1 MTSTPLSSTDGD
13 ILLLALIAGGIL
25 LALTVVSEML
35 RARMGA
41 HPVVQ
46 TFTTRVESW
55 WAMVILFSL
64 ALLIGPLGIVVLVGL
79 AAFAALREYTT
90 YSHSDQADHLAL
102 AIGFY
107 LVLPAQF
114 FFVYMD
120 WPGLFTVFI
129 PVYVFLLLPVVSVLR
144 GHTTGFLARVT
155 KMQWGLMICVYA
167 LSHLPAL
174 MWLHVGGQEDRLV
187 LLIAFLVVVVQSAD
201 LVDFFLGR
209 RFGRRRIV
217 PGLSPRTWE
226 GAVLSLIFAAC
237 LGLALSWITP
247 FSPLAAAGMAVVAS
261 ATGTCGALVLTAI
274 KRDAG
279 VKDWSHLIPGQGG
292 FLDQLDSVIFAAP
305 VFFHLTLL
313 GWS

>member
-1 MTSTPLSSTDGD
+1 MNNSTLGD
-13 ILLLALIAGGIL
+13 IALLALVAGGLL
-25 LALTVVSEML
+25 LALTVFAEVL
-35 RARMGA
+35 RARMGG

-46 TFTTRVESW
+46 TFSTRVESW
-55 WAMVILFSL
+55 WAMVILFAL
-64 ALLIGPLGIVVLVGL
+64 ALVIGPLGIVILIGF

-90 YSHSDQADHLAL
+90 YSHKDQADHLAL
-102 AIGFY
+102 ALGFY
-107 LVLPAQF
+107 VVLPLQF

-144 GHTTGFLARVT
+144 GRTAGFLARVT

-174 MWLHVGGQEDRLV
+174 MWLPIGNRQERMV

-209 RFGRRRIV
+209 RYGRTRIV
-217 PGLSPRTWE
+217 PGLSPKTWE
-226 GAVLSLIFAAC
+226 GTILSLVFAAL
-237 LGLALSWITP
+237 LGLALCWITP
-247 FSPLAAAGMAVVAS
+247 FSPFAAAGMAVVAS
-261 ATGTCGALVLTAI
+261 ATGACGALVLTAI
-274 KRDAG
+274 KKDAG
-279 VKDWSHLIPGQGG
+279 VRDWSHLIPGQGG
-292 FLDQLDSVIFAAP
+292 FLDQLESVIFAAP

-313 GWS
+313 GWT

>member
-1 MTSTPLSSTDGD
+1 MNDATLTN
-13 ILLLALIAGGIL
+13 ILFLALMAGGLL
-25 LALTVVSEML
+25 LALTVFAEVL
-35 RARMGA
+35 RARMGV

-55 WAMVILFSL
+55 WAMVILFAL
-64 ALLIGPLGIVVLVGL
+64 ALIIGHLGIVILIGF
-79 AAFAALREYTT
+79 AAFAALREFTT
-90 YSHSDQADHLAL
+90 YSHTDQADHLAL
-102 AIGFY
+102 ALGFY
-107 LVLPAQF
+107 VVLPAQF

-144 GHTTGFLARVT
+144 GRAEGFLARVT

-174 MWLHVGGQEDRLV
+174 MWLHIGGQDEPMV

-201 LVDFFLGR
+201 LLDFFLGR
-209 RFGRRRIV
+209 RFGRHPIV
-217 PGLSPRTWE
+217 PGLSPKTWE
-226 GAVLSLIFAAC
+226 GTLLSLVSAAVLGF
-237 LGLALSWITP
+237 GLSWITP

-261 ATGTCGALVLTAI
+261 ATGACGALVLTAI
-274 KRDAG
+274 KKDAG

-313 GWS
+313 GWA

>member
-1 MTSTPLSSTDGD
+1 MNSTLGD
-13 ILLLALIAGGIL
+13 ILLLALMAGGLL
-25 LALTVVSEML
+25 LALTIFAEVL

-64 ALLIGPLGIVVLVGL
+64 ALIVGPLGIVVLVGF
-79 AAFAALREYTT
+79 AAFAALREFTT
-90 YSHSDQADHLAL
+90 YSHKDQADHLAL
-102 AIGFY
+102 ALGFY
-107 LVLPAQF
+107 VVLPAQF

-120 WPGLFTVFI
+120 WPGLYTVFI
-129 PVYVFLLLPVVSVLR
+129 PVYVFLLLPVVSVMR
-144 GHTTGFLARVT
+144 GQTTGFLARVT
-155 KMQWGLMICVYA
+155 KMQWGLMICVYS

-174 MWLHVGGQEDRLV
+174 MWLHLGGVQERMV

-209 RFGRRRIV
+209 KFGRSRIV

-226 GAVLSLIFAAC
+226 GAVLSLGFAAI
-237 LGLALSWITP
+237 LGAGLYWITP
-247 FSPLAAAGMAVVAS
+247 FSPWAAAGMAVVAS
-261 ATGTCGALVLTAI
+261 ASGACGALVLTAI
-274 KRDAG
+274 KKDAG

-313 GWS
+313 WWA

>member
-1 MTSTPLSSTDGD
+1 MTETTGD
-13 ILLLALIAGGIL
+13 ILLLTLMACGLL
-25 LALTVVSEML
+25 LALTVFSELL

-55 WAMVILFSL
+55 WAMVILFAL
-64 ALLIGPLGIVVLVGL
+64 ALVIGPLGIVALVGF

-90 YSHSDQADHLAL
+90 YSHKDQADHLAL

-107 LVLPAQF
+107 LVLPLQF
-114 FFVYMD
+114 LFVYMD

-144 GHTTGFLARVT
+144 GRSEGFLARVT

-174 MWLHVGGQEDRLV
+174 MWLHVGAHEERLV

-209 RFGRRRIV
+209 RFGRTRIV
-217 PGLSPRTWE
+217 PGLSPKTWE
-226 GAVLSLIFAAC
+226 GLGLSLVFAAAM
-237 LGLALSWITP
+237 GAALNWITP
-247 FSPLAAAGMAVVAS
+247 FGPLGAAGMAVIAS
-261 ATGTCGALVLTAI
+261 ATGACGALVLTAI

-279 VKDWSHLIPGQGG
+279 VRDWSHLIPGQGG

-313 GWS
+313 WWT

>member
-1 MTSTPLSSTDGD
+1 MSSAWVD
-13 ILLLALIAGGIL
+13 ILILTLVACGLLLALTIFAEI
-25 LALTVVSEML
+25 L

-46 TFTTRVESW
+46 TFTTRIESW
-55 WAMVILFSL
+55 WAMVILFAL
-64 ALLIGPLGIVVLVGL
+64 ALLIGPLGIVILVGF
-79 AAFAALREYTT
+79 AAFAALREFTT
-90 YSHSDQADHLAL
+90 YSHKDQADHLAL

-107 LVLPAQF
+107 LVLPLQF

-144 GHTTGFLARVT
+144 GRAEGFLARVT

-201 LVDFFLGR
+201 LVDFFVGR
-209 RFGRRRIV
+209 RFGRRKIV
-217 PGLSPRTWE
+217 AALSPRSWE
-226 GAVLSLIFAAC
+226 GLVASLGFAAVLGFS
-237 LGLALSWITP
+237 LSWITP

-261 ATGTCGALVLTAI
+261 AAGACGALVLTAI

-313 GWS
+313 GWA

>member
-1 MTSTPLSSTDGD
+1 MNSTIND
-13 ILLLALIAGGIL
+13 ILLLALLAGGLL
-25 LALTVVSEML
+25 LALTIFAEAL
-35 RARMGA
+35 RAQMGA

-55 WAMVILFSL
+55 WAMVILFAL
-64 ALLIGPLGIVVLVGL
+64 ALIIGPLGIVILVGF
-79 AAFAALREYTT
+79 AAFAALREFTT
-90 YSHSDQADHLAL
+90 YSHKDQADHLAL
-102 AIGFY
+102 ALGFY
-107 LVLPAQF
+107 VVLPAQF

-144 GHTTGFLARVT
+144 GRTAGFLARVT

-174 MWLHVGGQEDRLV
+174 MWLHVGGQEERMV

-209 RFGRRRIV
+209 RFGRNRIV

-226 GAVLSLIFAAC
+226 GAGLSLVFAAG
-237 LGLALSWITP
+237 LGAGLYWITP
-247 FSPLAAAGMAVVAS
+247 FGPLEAAGMAVVAS
-261 ATGTCGALVLTAI
+261 ATGACGALVLTAI
-274 KRDAG
+274 KKDAG
-279 VKDWSHLIPGQGG
+279 VRDWSHLIPGQGG

-305 VFFHLTLL
+305 IFFHLTLL
-313 GWS
+313 GWT

>member
-1 MTSTPLSSTDGD
+1 MTSTTSD
-13 ILLLALIAGGIL
+13 ILLLALLAGGLL
-25 LALTVVSEML
+25 LALTVFSEVL
-35 RARMGA
+35 RARMGT

-55 WAMVILFSL
+55 WAMVILFAL
-64 ALLIGPLGIVVLVGL
+64 ALLIGPLGIVVLVGF
-79 AAFAALREYTT
+79 AAFAALREFTT
-90 YSHSDQADHLAL
+90 YAHKDQADHLAL
-102 AIGFY
+102 ALGFY
-107 LVLPAQF
+107 VVLPAQF

-129 PVYVFLLLPVVSVLR
+129 PVYVFLLLPVVSVMR
-144 GHTTGFLARVT
+144 GRAEGFLNRVT
-155 KMQWGLMICVYA
+155 RMQWGLMICVYS

-174 MWLHVGGQEDRLV
+174 MWLHIGGREDRLV

-209 RFGRRRIV
+209 RFGRTRIV

-226 GAVLSLIFAAC
+226 GAVLSLIFAGL
-237 LGLALSWITP
+237 LGFALSWITP
-247 FSPLAAAGMAVVAS
+247 FSPVAAAGMAVIAS
-261 ATGTCGALVLTAI
+261 AAGACGALVLTAI
-274 KRDAG
+274 KKDAG
-279 VKDWSHLIPGQGG
+279 VRDWSHLIPGQGG

-313 GWS
+313 WWT

>member
-1 MTSTPLSSTDGD
+1 MTATTGD
-13 ILLLALIAGGIL
+13 ILLLTLLACGVL
-25 LALTVVSEML
+25 LALTVFSEVL
-35 RARMGA
+35 RARMGT
-41 HPVVQ
+41 HPAVQ

-55 WAMVILFSL
+55 WAMVILFALSL
-64 ALLIGPLGIVVLVGL
+64 AIGPLGIVALVGFG
-79 AAFAALREYTT
+79 AFAALREYTT
-90 YSHSDQADHLAL
+90 YSHKDQADHLAL

-114 FFVYMD
+114 VFVYMD

-144 GHTTGFLARVT
+144 GDTGGFLARVT

-174 MWLHVGGQEDRLV
+174 MWLHVGARQERMV

-217 PGLSPRTWE
+217 AGLSPKTWE
-226 GAVLSLIFAAC
+226 GLVLSLIFAA
-237 LGLALSWITP
+237 GMGAALHWITP
-247 FSPLAAAGMAVVAS
+247 FGPLEAAGMAVIAS
-261 ATGTCGALVLTAI
+261 ATGACGALVLTAI

-279 VKDWSHLIPGQGG
+279 VRDWSHLIPGQGG

-313 GWS
+313 GWT

>member
-1 MTSTPLSSTDGD
+1 ME
-13 ILLLALIAGGIL
+13 INN
-25 LALTVVSEML
+25 
-35 RARMGA
+35 
-41 HPVVQ
+41 
-46 TFTTRVESW
+46 
-55 WAMVILFSL
+55 
-64 ALLIGPLGIVVLVGL
+64 
-79 AAFAALREYTT
+79 
-90 YSHSDQADHLAL
+90 QADHLAL
-102 AIGFY
+102 ALGFY
-107 LVLPAQF
+107 VVLPAQF

-144 GHTTGFLARVT
+144 GRTTGFLARVT
-155 KMQWGLMICVYA
+155 KMQWGLMICVYS

-174 MWLHVGGQEDRLV
+174 MWLDMGGLQERMV

-209 RFGRRRIV
+209 KFGRTRIV

-226 GAVLSLIFAAC
+226 GAVLSLIFAAG
-237 LGLALSWITP
+237 LGAALYWITP

-261 ATGTCGALVLTAI
+261 ISGACGALVLTAI
-274 KRDAG
+274 KKDAG

-313 GWS
+313 WWT

>member
-1 MTSTPLSSTDGD
+1 MTSTTGD
-13 ILLLALIAGGIL
+13 ILLLALIAGGLL
-25 LALTVVSEML
+25 LALTVFAEVL

-64 ALLIGPLGIVVLVGL
+64 ALIVGPLGIVVLVGF
-79 AAFAALREYTT
+79 AAFAALREFTT
-90 YSHSDQADHLAL
+90 YSHKDQADHLAL
-102 AIGFY
+102 ALGFY
-107 LVLPAQF
+107 VVLPAQF

-120 WPGLFTVFI
+120 WPGLYTVFI
-129 PVYVFLLLPVVSVLR
+129 PVYVFLLLPVVSVMR
-144 GHTTGFLARVT
+144 GRTTGFLARVT
-155 KMQWGLMICVYA
+155 KMQWGLMICVYS

-174 MWLHVGGQEDRLV
+174 MWLHLGGVQERMV

-209 RFGRRRIV
+209 KFGRRRIV

-226 GAVLSLIFAAC
+226 GAVLSLGFAAI
-237 LGLALSWITP
+237 LGAGLYWITP
-247 FSPLAAAGMAVVAS
+247 FSPWAAAGMAVVAS
-261 ATGTCGALVLTAI
+261 ASGACGALVLTAI
-274 KRDAG
+274 KKDAG

-313 GWS
+313 SWA

>member
-1 MTSTPLSSTDGD
+1 MTDTTGD
-13 ILLLALIAGGIL
+13 ILLLTMMACGIL
-25 LALTVVSEML
+25 LTLTVFSEVL

-46 TFTTRVESW
+46 TFTTRIESW

-64 ALLIGPLGIVVLVGL
+64 ALVIGPLGIVALVGFG
-79 AAFAALREYTT
+79 AFAALREYTT
-90 YSHSDQADHLAL
+90 YSHKDQADHLAL

-107 LVLPAQF
+107 IVLPAQF
-114 FFVYMD
+114 VFVYMD

-144 GHTTGFLARVT
+144 GRSEGFLARVT
-155 KMQWGLMICVYA
+155 KIQWGLMICVYA

-174 MWLHVGGQEDRLV
+174 MWLHVGTRQERLV
-187 LLIAFLVVVVQSAD
+187 LLIAFVVVVVQSAD

-217 PGLSPRTWE
+217 KGLSPKTWE
-226 GAVLSLIFAAC
+226 GAVLSLVFAAF
-237 LGLALSWITP
+237 LGAALHWITP
-247 FSPLAAAGMAVVAS
+247 YGPWGAAGMAVIAS
-261 ATGTCGALVLTAI
+261 ATGACGALVLTAI

-292 FLDQLDSVIFAAP
+292 LLDQLDSVIFAAP
-305 VFFHLTLL
+305 VVFHLTLL
-313 GWS
+313 WWA

>member
-1 MTSTPLSSTDGD
+1 MTETTSD
-13 ILLLALIAGGIL
+13 ILLLTLIACAVL
-25 LALTVVSEML
+25 LALTVFSEVL

-55 WAMVILFSL
+55 WAMVILFAL
-64 ALLIGPLGIVVLVGL
+64 ALVIGPLGIVLLVGF

-90 YSHSDQADHLAL
+90 YSHKDRADHLTL

-107 LVLPAQF
+107 VVLPAQF
-114 FFVYMD
+114 VFVYMD

-144 GHTTGFLARVT
+144 GRTEGFLDRVT
-155 KMQWGLMICVYA
+155 RIQWGLMICVYA

-174 MWLHVGGQEDRLV
+174 MWLHIGPHEDRLV
-187 LLIAFLVVVVQSAD
+187 LLIAFVVVVVQSAD
-201 LVDFFLGR
+201 LLDFFLGR

-226 GAVLSLIFAAC
+226 GLAASLVCAA
-237 LGLALSWITP
+237 LIGAGLHWITP
-247 FSPLAAAGMAVVAS
+247 FSPLSAAGMAVVAS
-261 ATGTCGALVLTAI
+261 ATGACGALVLTAI

-279 VKDWSHLIPGQGG
+279 VRDWSHLIPGQGG

-305 VFFHLTLL
+305 VVFHLALL
-313 GWS
+313 GWG

>member
-1 MTSTPLSSTDGD
+1 MTQTTGD
-13 ILLLALIAGGIL
+13 ILLLTLLACGVL
-25 LALTVVSEML
+25 LALTVFSEIL
-35 RARMGA
+35 RARIGD

-55 WAMVILFSL
+55 WAMVILFAIAL
-64 ALLIGPLGIVVLVGL
+64 AVGPLGIVALTGF
-79 AAFAALREYTT
+79 AAFAALREFTT
-90 YSHSDQADHLAL
+90 YSHKDQADHLAL

-114 FFVYMD
+114 LFVYMD

-144 GHTTGFLARVT
+144 GKADGFLARVT

-174 MWLHVGGQEDRLV
+174 MWLPVGGAQERMV

-217 PGLSPRTWE
+217 PGLSPKTWE
-226 GAVLSLIFAAC
+226 G
-237 LGLALSWITP
+237 LGLSVLFAGVMGLAFSWITP
-247 FSPLAAAGMAVVAS
+247 FDPLAAAAMAMIAS
-261 ATGTCGALVLTAI
+261 ATGACGALVLTAI

-279 VKDWSHLIPGQGG
+279 VRDWSHLIPGQGG

-305 VFFHLTLL
+305 VFFHLTLA

>member
-1 MTSTPLSSTDGD
+1 MTSALTTTTGD
-13 ILLLALIAGGIL
+13 IVLLTLLAMGL
-25 LALTVVSEML
+25 LAGLTLLSEVM
-35 RARMGA
+35 RARHGA
-41 HPVVQ
+41 SPVVQ

-55 WAMVILFSL
+55 WAMVILFAL
-64 ALLIGPLGIVVLVGL
+64 ALIIGPLGIVVLLGF
-79 AAFAALREYTT
+79 AAFAALREFAT
-90 YSHSDQADHLAL
+90 YSHKAQADHLAL

-107 LVLPAQF
+107 LVLPLQF

-144 GHTTGFLARVT
+144 GTTRDFLIRVT

-174 MWLHVGGQEDRLV
+174 MWLHLGGQEQRMV

-209 RFGRRRIV
+209 RFGRHRIV
-217 PGLSPRTWE
+217 PGLGPKTWE
-226 GAVLSLIFAAC
+226 GTLAALVFAGVLGFL
-237 LGLALSWITP
+237 LSWITP
-247 FSPLAAAGMAVVAS
+247 FGPLGAAAMAMIAAAAGS
-261 ATGTCGALVLTAI
+261 CGNLVLTAI
-274 KRDAG
+274 KRDMG
-279 VKDWSHLIPGQGG
+279 VRDWSHLIPGQGG

-305 VFFHLTLL
+305 VFYHLTLL
-313 GWS
+313 WWA